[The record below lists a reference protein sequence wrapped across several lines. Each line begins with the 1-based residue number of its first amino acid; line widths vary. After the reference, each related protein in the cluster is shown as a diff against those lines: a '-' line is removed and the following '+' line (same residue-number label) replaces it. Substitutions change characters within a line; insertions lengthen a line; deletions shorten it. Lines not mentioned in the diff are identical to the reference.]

1 MNEEKKKN
9 VNKEFNDLS
18 NPIPI
23 SITTPDKQNNYLNF
37 KDDKGRKLT
46 FANLS
51 VFQKASSNNSLNL
64 NAQIIDK
71 NKPINNLFNLN
82 VLNIEE
88 INKDPSVQN
97 SELESNEKNENKN
110 NLNNIIEIPK
120 LDKYHLNINYNTNNN
135 IYSNSNC
142 NYESSK
148 EEEEFHQSLLSMSNN
163 NLTNNNKLQ
172 EFYIN
177 DNNKNKI
184 FKHKNNEINTTK
196 YNIITFLPKSLLIQ
210 FSRLSNVY
218 FLATAIIQSIPI
230 ISPLSSVT
238 AIFPLIFVL
247 GVSMIRDLIEDLS
260 RLKYDSLN
268 NNAEVIVFRE
278 KKFIKSI
285 SSSLRLG
292 ELIIV
297 LENEQIPADMIII
310 DSNLNDGMAYVETST
325 LDGEKNLKPKIS
337 NNNLCGLFKN
347 CLNYP
352 DEKPCDSKKFYGME
366 IEGFCQ
372 CNPPNF
378 ILNRLDGKILIK
390 YNIRNYSYNEIQF
403 PISERQMLLKG
414 SILKNTS
421 WIVGIV
427 IYTGMNNKIILN
439 SKKPRTKMSVIEKKM
454 NKYLI
459 GIFILLI
466 ILCMTC
472 SIIHAEKYNENKAYY
487 EKFILL
493 QRSHKLESFIT
504 FFTYFLLL
512 NTLIPISLI
521 ITIEIVKI
529 AQGFFISW
537 DIEMY
542 SKIRKKL
549 AKAKTVSIIEEL
561 GNINYIFSDKTGTL
575 TSNKMEF
582 KYCVIQGKCYEYDK
596 NIKKSKIQKDDSQNS
611 KIKKYPII
619 KIPKQ
624 YFSTLIKNSDK
635 IKHSNGTHNDKLKEE
650 NTEMKIINE
659 FWIAIS
665 IAHECITT
673 KIGKYSGVS
682 PDDVELVKTAHE
694 QGYTYIQSSNGIR
707 EIRIG
712 NTIHSFTVLN
722 VLNFSSERKRM
733 SIIIKDKENVIKL
746 YCKGADSEIM
756 KRMSFNS
763 KNNLYSNFTFKCVDK
778 LSCKGYRSLMI
789 AYKIINEDDYDKWN
803 RELKNSEMNL
813 AKKDTLVDKCYDEI
827 ERDLE
832 LIGATMVEDKLQ
844 DLVPETIKDLR
855 MAGIKIW
862 VLTGDKVDTAENIA
876 LGCNLISRNQKI
888 FRIFVN
894 HGDTERAKNNVNP
907 EIEKFF
913 KEYYAF
919 ENDNNNKNNHF
930 ISSKSNNNISNNNS
944 NRISSNNKI
953 KQQNSN
959 HHIFKN
965 NNNVSNNNI
974 PNDGSVISFIPSI
987 NASNIISNKSLNNIN
1002 NNNLSNISSSIS
1014 CQCNLFPKRK
1024 NSTKI
1029 LSPSLNQNNSNLPFS
1044 IIIEAPILSQIFKSN
1059 KKTNSFLKLA
1069 LKASTVICC
1078 RVSPLQKSKV
1088 VQEVKKY
1095 DKNAIT
1101 LAVGDGG
1108 NDVSMIMEAHL
1119 GIGIYGEEGMRA
1131 VQASDFAIGEFKF
1144 LRRLLFFHGRSN
1156 NNRISNMI
1164 IYFFYKNFV
1173 FTILQFVYS
1182 FFCIGSGQ
1190 TIIDDWFI
1198 TCYNLVFT
1206 ALPVGVYAVTDLDLK
1221 ESDGD
1226 IVKKFMPLLYK
1237 ESREI
1242 YPIFSLSIFIKSLIK
1257 GFISSFLIFYI
1268 VCFCD
1273 LGSEINNRGH
1283 YGTLWW
1289 MSLKTYTNIIISVN
1303 MTLLLKM
1310 NNVTYLFPL
1319 IMGISSF
1326 MLYIIFLI
1334 MVQYMTMFNSCATI
1348 FDTLTCPKFYISSF
1362 LVSSMSFLTDYMI
1375 QSIYMN
1381 FGSSLSTNLL
1391 RTILNV
1397 NSRND
1402 LLDEFVQTRKKFSD
1416 LFQINHLKKKSIN
1429 RISFLNNNKNDKNDQ
1444 FIDFNNTNDDTFKK
1458 SKSSQLRLNLNH
1470 SKDKIVEKNASETVL
1485 VENSKNRLE
1494 NYIIEEDKKD
1504 NLFKPNEKWM
1514 TSSKI
1519 KIDNRK
1525 LDIPRFQLNT

>member
-9 VNKEFNDLS
+9 VNGEYNVLI
-18 NPIPI
+18 NPTPI
-23 SITTPDKQNNYLNF
+23 SITTPKKQNINF
-37 KDDKGRKLT
+37 DYKDEKGRKLT

-51 VFQKASSNNSLNL
+51 VFKGSSNNSLNL
-64 NAQIIDK
+64 NAKIIDK
-71 NKPINNLFNLN
+71 NKPINDLFNLN
-82 VLNIEE
+82 LLNIEE
-88 INKDPSVQN
+88 INKDPSIQI
-97 SELESNEKNENKN
+97 SDLESNEKNENMN
-110 NLNNIIEIPK
+110 NLKSVVEIPK
-120 LDKYHLNINYNTNNN
+120 LNNNYNLNNFNNSNNN
-135 IYSNSNC
+135 FNSNSNS
-142 NYESSK
+142 NYDSSK
-148 EEEEFHQSLLSMSNN
+148 GEDEFHKSLLSMGGKI
-163 NLTNNNKLQ
+163 LTNNKFQ

-196 YNIITFLPKSLLIQ
+196 YNFITFLPKSLLIQ

-230 ISPLSSVT
+230 ISPLSSMT

-260 RLKYDSLN
+260 RLQYDRLN
-268 NNAEVIVFRE
+268 NNGEVIVFRE

-297 LENEQIPADMIII
+297 SENEQIPADMIII
-310 DSNLNDGMAYVETST
+310 DSNLNDGMAYVETSS

-347 CLNYP
+347 CLNSP
-352 DEKPCDSKKFYGME
+352 EQNPFNSNIFKGME

-372 CNPPNF
+372 CNPPNY

-390 YNIRNYSYNEIQF
+390 YNIRNYVHNEIQF
-403 PISERQMLLKG
+403 PICERQMLLKG

-427 IYTGMNNKIILN
+427 LYTGMNNKIILN
-439 SKKPRTKMSVIEKKM
+439 SKKPRTKISLIEKKM

-472 SIIHAEKYNENKAYY
+472 SIIHAEEYIENKVYY

-529 AQGFFISW
+529 AQGFFVSW
-537 DIEMY
+537 DIEMF
-542 SKIRKKL
+542 SKKRKKF

-582 KYCVIQGKCYEYDK
+582 KYCVIQGKCYEYDR
-596 NIKKSKIQKDDSQNS
+596 NLKKSKIQKDESPNS
-611 KIKKYPII
+611 KSGKYSII
-619 KIPKQ
+619 KIPKE
-624 YFSTLIKNSDK
+624 YFSSLIKDSQKKNFLNGNEGSKDENSE
-635 IKHSNGTHNDKLKEE
+635 IY
-650 NTEMKIINE
+650 IINE
-659 FWIAIS
+659 FWTAIS
-665 IAHECITT
+665 IAHECITS
-673 KIGKYSGVS
+673 KIGIYSGVS

-694 QGYTYIQSSNGIR
+694 QGYTFLQSPNGIR

-712 NTIHSFTVLN
+712 DSIESFTVLN

-733 SIIIKDKENVIKL
+733 SIIIKDKDNVIKL

-756 KRMSFNS
+756 KRISWNS
-763 KNNLYSNFTFKCVDK
+763 KNNIYTNFTLKCVDK
-778 LSCKGYRSLMI
+778 LSCKGYRTLMI
-789 AYKIINEDDYDKWN
+789 AYKIISEDDYDKWN
-803 RELKNSEMNL
+803 SELKNSEMNL
-813 AKKDTLVDKCYDEI
+813 AKKDTLVEKCYDAI
-827 ERDLE
+827 EKDLE

-913 KEYYAF
+913 KEYYDF
-919 ENDNNNKNNHF
+919 ENENNKKNMNF
-930 ISSKSNNNISNNNS
+930 LSNKSNNNISNNNS
-944 NRISSNNKI
+944 NLVSSNNRI
-953 KQQNSN
+953 KQQQSSN
-959 HHIFKN
+959 YYTFKYN
-965 NNNVSNNNI
+965 NNLNSNNI
-974 PNDGSVISFIPSI
+974 PNDGSVISFIPSM
-987 NASNIISNKSLNNIN
+987 NASSIVSNKNGNNNISNV
-1002 NNNLSNISSSIS
+1002 SSSIS
-1014 CQCNLFPKRK
+1014 CQCHLLSKK
-1024 NSTKI
+1024 KLSTKI
-1029 LSPSLNQNNSNLPFS
+1029 LSPSNQNIDNSPFS

-1088 VQEVKKY
+1088 VQEVKRY

-1101 LAVGDGG
+1101 LAIGDGG

-1173 FTILQFVYS
+1173 FTILQFVYA

-1190 TIIDDWFI
+1190 TLIDDWFI
-1198 TCYNLVFT
+1198 TCYNLIFT
-1206 ALPVGVYAVTDLDLK
+1206 ALPVGVYAVTDFDLK

-1242 YPIFSLSIFIKSLIK
+1242 HPIFSLGTFVFSLIK
-1257 GFISSFLIFYI
+1257 GFVTSFLIFYI

-1273 LGSEINNRGH
+1273 IGSEINKRGD

-1310 NNVTYLFPL
+1310 NNVTFLFPL
-1319 IMGISSF
+1319 IMGTSSF

-1334 MVQYMTMFNSCATI
+1334 MVQYMTMFNSCASI
-1348 FDTLTCPKFYISSF
+1348 FHTLACPKFYISSF

-1375 QSIYMN
+1375 ESIVMN
-1381 FGSSLSTNLL
+1381 FGRSLSTNLL

-1402 LLDEFVQTRKKFSD
+1402 YLDEFVQTRKKFSQ
-1416 LFQINHLKKKSIN
+1416 LFQINHLKKKAIN
-1429 RISFLNNNKNDKNDQ
+1429 RLSLFNDY
-1444 FIDFNNTNDDTFKK
+1444 NTNDDTFKK
-1458 SKSSQLRLNLNH
+1458 SKSSQIKLNLN
-1470 SKDKIVEKNASETVL
+1470 KEKIIEKNISETVL
-1485 VENSKNRLE
+1485 IENSKINRLVH
-1494 NYIIEEDKKD
+1494 YYIEEEKKD

-1519 KIDNRK
+1519 KIDNNKK